1 MGIKRLNNFL
11 ENKDV
16 LKYHKNISDYIRS
29 FKNDGYQKFNTRN
42 DKFIIGV
49 DLLLYAHKYKY
60 SCNNIYDGFISQIL
74 NFLSNRIIPI
84 YIIDGIAP
92 DEKNDVIEYRV
103 NRRNKINDKIE
114 MIENKLLELEDN
126 DENKEQIDQ
135 LSIDLEKLSKS
146 NIKIHSYEIEKLINL
161 FQIFNIPYIRAKNEA
176 DTLISRL
183 YKENKINACLSED
196 MDLLVFGCK
205 KMIKFKSNIIVEYD
219 LDYITENLK
228 LTYLNFVELCILF
241 GCDYLKPLLRLKPNE
256 IYKLYTSK
264 KNVIDMFDN
273 TSLDFSIL
281 SQYIDEF
288 ENVKE
293 LFLNRDKNDKIP
305 EINFKINT
313 IDINILNNFIKENN
327 CNDINSNYTYQISL
341 INELIR
347 NKKFGI

>member
-42 DKFIIGV
+42 DKFVIGV

-92 DEKNDVIEYRV
+92 DEKNDVIEYRI

-126 DENKEQIDQ
+126 ENNKEQINQ

-146 NIKIHSYEIEKLINL
+146 NIKIHSYEIQKLIDL
-161 FQIFNIPYIRAKNEA
+161 FKIFNIPYIRAKNEA

-219 LDYITENLK
+219 LDYITEKLK

-256 IYKLYTSK
+256 IYKSYISK
-264 KNVIDMFDN
+264 KNIIDMFDN
-273 TSLDFSIL
+273 NTFDFSIL
-281 SQYIDEF
+281 SQYIEEF
-288 ENVKE
+288 DNVKE
-293 LFLNRDKNDKIP
+293 LFLKRDKNDNIP

-313 IDINILNNFIKENN
+313 IDINILNEFIKENN